1 MFYSLLQI
9 RISYM
14 QGARFLFGW
23 WPSNLNYYYVL
34 CCFQIHLGPVKVMKY
49 NHVFDAVISADAK
62 GIIEYWT
69 PDTLQFPE
77 NEYVFS
83 TWFLIFLLKL
93 HAFFFS
99 FYLCLWYK
107 NVLLHSVHVYIYV
120 YVYACVCI
128 LVELHDT

>member
-1 MFYSLLQI
+1 
-9 RISYM
+9 
-14 QGARFLFGW
+14 
-23 WPSNLNYYYVL
+23 
-34 CCFQIHLGPVKVMKY
+34 MKY

-99 FYLCLWYK
+99 FYLCL
-107 NVLLHSVHVYIYV
+107 
-120 YVYACVCI
+120 
-128 LVELHDT
+128 